1 MSSDAEQTPVYWPRV
16 KEILDGVM
24 NRWEERWGREGYPG
38 IHEYYW
44 ETSQELKDS
53 VLSGYRSIE
62 PGVPAKDTWLVKSLA
77 RAVATYGKMPLR
89 GPFWPAPRWTRSL
102 PGSTPECRKGRLDNQ
117 GDKKLSQDDPC
128 HAEGLG
134 VTF

>member
-1 MSSDAEQTPVYWPRV
+1 MSSGSEQTPVYWPRV

-24 NRWEERWGREGYPG
+24 SRWEEKWGREGYPG

-62 PGVPAKDTWLVKSLA
+62 PGVPGKDTWLVKSLA

-89 GPFWPAPRWTRSL
+89 GPFLARTEVEDIITWIDTGMPEGP
-102 PGSTPECRKGRLDNQ
+102 PKGSE
-117 GDKKLSQDDPC
+117 
-128 HAEGLG
+128 E
-134 VTF
+134 